1 MAVSEKT
8 EAVLQQAAAQCKD
21 KKLIRILK
29 FMRAGLPMLQVMDG
43 GDFKKE
49 FKLSTHEG
57 RDRLFEILRE
67 QQGWN
72 KS

>member
-1 MAVSEKT
+1 MALSENA
-8 EAVLQQAAAQCKD
+8 EAALQKAAAICADIKVT
-21 KKLIRILK
+21 RMLK
-29 FMRAGLPMLQVMDG
+29 FMRAGLPMLQVVGKDN
-43 GDFKKE
+43 FKKE

-57 RDRLFEILRE
+57 RDRLFEILKE

>member
-1 MAVSEKT
+1 MDVSKKT
-8 EAVLQQAAAQCKD
+8 EAVLQQVAAQCKD
-21 KKLIRILK
+21 KKLVRILK
-29 FMRAGLPMLQVMDG
+29 FMRAGLPMLQVTDG

>member
-1 MAVSEKT
+1 MAVSET
-8 EAVLQQAAAQCKD
+8 AEAALQRAAAQCKD
-21 KKLIRILK
+21 HKLIRILK
-29 FMRAGLPMLQVMDG
+29 FMRAGLPMLQVIDA

-57 RDRLFEILRE
+57 RDRLFEILKE